1 MSKTP
6 LLLYRIPVIE
16 TAKTRDCMGMHR
28 GWRGGDDWVVVEVE
42 TKLHLIPHDARPGL
56 LNSVAGI
63 IATVT
68 NAYETQGNLSSS
80 NVRATIIVTGT
91 VAVICGVLVM
101 IYQCV
106 FIRRLRKDHERIERE
121 RNASLCRY
129 PSYSFILSSHH
140 VHQCSPILLISTCFQ
155 TCNAVVVNSR
165 WLHCG

>member
-1 MSKTP
+1 MSTVP
-6 LLLYRIPVIE
+6 LLLYGTPVIE
-16 TAKTRDCMGMHR
+16 SAQTRDCMGMHR
-28 GWRGGDDWVVVEVE
+28 DRRGGDDWVVVEVE
-42 TKLHLIPHDARPGL
+42 TKLIPHDARPGL

-106 FIRRLRKDHERIERE
+106 FIRRLRKDHERTEGE
-121 RNASLCRY
+121 RNASISRY
-129 PSYSFILSSHH
+129 PSCSFILSSYR
-140 VHQCSPILLISTCFQ
+140 VVLMLLISSCFQ
-155 TCNAVVVNSR
+155 TCNTVEVAPPRIR
-165 WLHCG
+165 WK